1 MQRTLTHCC
10 VITPNYPD
18 RWFIERGS
26 FVDRLVGEW
35 QRMGVSVD
43 VIAPRKISNLL
54 RTYVRKKYPLS
65 GISGDRIIYPTYLSV
80 SNKKI
85 LNLNLQEIS
94 LNNFTKAALRGVR
107 KADIPEFFYGQFLMN
122 GGRAALTAGK
132 VYSRPAFADVGESI
146 LTNNLSVEEYKQL
159 NLLVKSLDGF
169 ACVSEDLANEIIS
182 LGAKP
187 ENVMHYPNTVDMNRF
202 KLLDKVECR
211 KRLQLPPNDS
221 IAIFTG
227 HFIERKGPLR
237 VLEALRKQNGRKVKA
252 IFIGRGEQEP
262 SGECVLHK
270 GSVPNSHLATWLGA
284 ADIFVLPTLHEGHC
298 NAINEAMACGLPII
312 SSDIPEVRNQVPKGS
327 GLLVDPTDT
336 GAIAAAIEHLISD
349 DELREKMGRKAYDV
363 QRKRSKKSRASVIL
377 KWIASRIENS
387 HL

>member
-1 MQRTLTHCC
+1 MQKIFTHCC

-18 RWFIERGS
+18 RWFIERGA

-54 RTYVRKKYPLS
+54 RTYIRKKYPLS
-65 GISGDRIIYPTYLSV
+65 SISGDRIIYPTYLSV

-85 LNLNLQEIS
+85 HKLNLHEFT

-107 KADIPEFFYGQFLMN
+107 KTDIPEFFYGQFLLN
-122 GGRAALTAGK
+122 GGRAALAAGK
-132 VYSRPAFADVGESI
+132 AYNRPAFADVGESI
-146 LTNNLSVEEYKQL
+146 LTNNLSVDEYKQL

-187 ENVMHYPNTVDMNRF
+187 EKVMHYPNTVDMNRF
-202 KLLDKVECR
+202 KLLDKAECR
-211 KRLQLPPNDS
+211 KRLQLPEKDL

-237 VLEALRKQNGRKVKA
+237 VLEALRKQKGRNVNA

-262 SGECVLHK
+262 SGEFVLHK
-270 GSVPNSHLATWLGA
+270 GSVPNSQLAMWLGA

-312 SSDIPEVRNQVPKGS
+312 SSDIPEVRNQVPKGT
-327 GLLVDPTDT
+327 GLLVDPSDTD
-336 GAIAAAIEHLISD
+336 AIAVAIEHLMSD
-349 DELREKMGRKAYDV
+349 DDLREKMGRKAYDV

-377 KWIASRIENS
+377 KWIANRIES
-387 HL
+387 RQ